1 MTAQQVD
8 PHHPLD
14 RPVWSALT
22 SRQREL
28 AEGGPLARR
37 YPPAIAPFAAMTD
50 TSPQS
55 FAALHA
61 LLSGTDVA
69 VLFTPDPLTPP
80 AEFKV
85 LLAKPAEQ
93 MTGTPAEASVSG
105 VEIATLGVDDVPAMM
120 ELTKLTNPGPFA
132 LRAHELGAFIG
143 IRIDG
148 RLVAMAGERMTPANY
163 TEMTAICVR
172 PGFRGRGFAQALLS
186 AVSHQILRRGEIPF
200 LHVFSDNDS
209 AIALYRRQGME
220 TRRRLCVTALG
231 RADSA

>member
-1 MTAQQVD
+1 MTASQAD

-14 RPVWSALT
+14 HPVWHALT

-28 AEGGPLARR
+28 AEGGLLARR

-61 LLSGTDVA
+61 LLSGSDIA
-69 VLFTPDPLTPP
+69 VLFTPDPVAPP
-80 AEFKV
+80 AQFKV
-85 LLAKPAEQ
+85 LFAKPGDQ
-93 MTGTPAEASVSG
+93 MTGIPSEASVDG
-105 VEIATLGVDDVPAMM
+105 VEIATLGVDDVAAMM
-120 ELTKLTNPGPFA
+120 ELTELTNPGPFA
-132 LRAHELGAFIG
+132 RRAHELGTFLG

-148 RLVAMAGERMTPANY
+148 KLVAMAGERMKPANY

-186 AVSHQILRRGEIPF
+186 AVSRRILSRGEIPF

>member
-1 MTAQQVD
+1 M
-8 PHHPLD
+8 
-14 RPVWSALT
+14 
-22 SRQREL
+22 
-28 AEGGPLARR
+28 AEGGLLARR
-37 YPPAIAPFAAMTD
+37 YPPAIAPFAAMAE
-50 TSPQS
+50 TSPQN

-61 LLSGTDVA
+61 LLSGSDVA
-69 VLFTPDPLTPP
+69 VLLTPDPVNPP

-85 LLAKPAEQ
+85 VLAKPAEQ
-93 MTGTPAEASVSG
+93 MTGTPAEASVNG
-105 VEIATLGVDDVPAMM
+105 VEIATLGVDDVAAMM

-132 LRAHELGAFIG
+132 LRAHELGGFIG

-186 AVSHQILRRGEIPF
+186 AVSRRILRRGEIPF

-209 AIALYRRQGME
+209 AIALYRRQGMK